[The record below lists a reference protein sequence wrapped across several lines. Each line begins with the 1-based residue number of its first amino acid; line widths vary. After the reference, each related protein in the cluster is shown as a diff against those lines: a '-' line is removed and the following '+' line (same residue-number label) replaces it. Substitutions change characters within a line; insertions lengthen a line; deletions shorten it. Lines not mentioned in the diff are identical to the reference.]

1 MVAESE
7 FLRHVNERVRN
18 WRQDE
23 GTASGSGS
31 SVGMGGSRGSGFG
44 SGLGSGLGLGGSPRM
59 LLDGDRLLLPSYGW
73 VEKDRPDV
81 RMQTPN

>member
-18 WRQDE
+18 WRQDDQPP
-23 GTASGSGS
+23 GSGSGT
-31 SVGMGGSRGSGFG
+31 GS
-44 SGLGSGLGLGGSPRM
+44 SGLGLSGVKGMGGGSTPRL

-73 VEKDRPDV
+73 VEKDP